1 MSGRPVSPSIALQQA
16 HERANH
22 RRRRSLALFVAALLL
37 LFALSLMAGRFPAL
51 RMMAAG
57 DTPNADL
64 ARRLVLDLR
73 LPRCIAAVVAGMS
86 LAAAGMV
93 FQTLFANPLVEP
105 GLLGVS
111 QGAAFGAALSIIAL
125 SRSTWM
131 VQASAA
137 LFAFAGLWASFV
149 LARSIRYGGWVLRLV
164 LAGIAVSAMFSAG
177 LGIMK
182 YVADPLRE
190 LPDITFWL
198 LGGLASATWPAALSI
213 LPAAALG
220 IAYMLAQRWRI
231 NALSLSEEA
240 AHSLGIAVQRE
251 RLLLLIAAVVP
262 TAAII
267 SIAGI
272 VTWVG
277 LIIPHIGRRLFG
289 ADTRHALPAT
299 VLLGGIFTLACDDL
313 ARTLLPGEIPL
324 GILTSLA
331 GAGIFLV
338 LMVRRPMRMER

>member
-1 MSGRPVSPSIALQQA
+1 VSGPPVSPSIALQHA

-22 RRRRSLALFVAALLL
+22 RRRRSLALLAAALLL
-37 LFALSLMAGRFPAL
+37 LFALSLAAGRFPAL

-57 DTPNADL
+57 DAPAADL
-64 ARRLVLDLR
+64 ARRLVLELR
-73 LPRCIAAVVAGMS
+73 LPRCITAVAAGMS

-111 QGAAFGAALSIIAL
+111 QGAAFGAALSIIML
-125 SRSTWM
+125 SRSAWM
-131 VQASAA
+131 VQVSAA
-137 LFAFAGLWASFV
+137 LFAFAGLWTSFA

-198 LGGLASATWPAALSI
+198 LGGLTAATWPAALSI
-213 LPAAALG
+213 LPAAAAG

-240 AHSLGIAVQRE
+240 AHSLGMAVQRE
-251 RLLLLIAAVVP
+251 RLLLLVAAVVP
-262 TAAII
+262 TAAVI
-267 SIAGI
+267 SVAGI
-272 VTWVG
+272 VSWVG
-277 LIIPHIGRRLFG
+277 LIIPHIGRRMFG

-299 VLLGGIFTLACDDL
+299 MLLGGLFTLACDDL
-313 ARTLLPGEIPL
+313 ARTMLPGEIPL

-331 GAGIFLV
+331 GAAIFLV
-338 LMVRRPMRMER
+338 LMVRRGIRMER